1 MGATMGEMSYEGIF
15 LTVAGIVA
23 GIILLFLAWAGCK
36 VVRHKLGEEEF

>member
-1 MGATMGEMSYEGIF
+1 MSYEGIF

-36 VVRHKLGEEEF
+36 VVRRKPGEDEV

>member
-1 MGATMGEMSYEGIF
+1 MSYEAIL

-36 VVRHKLGEEEF
+36 VVRRNPGEDEV